1 MAHWQAALG
10 MWTDHPWLGV
20 GAGNYEAAY
29 ASYALPRWPAALG
42 HAHNYYL
49 NIAAEAGVLGLAV
62 YLLLWLAALVG
73 AWRAVRRYSGWSLAA
88 SLGILGVVIHLS
100 VHNLFDNLFVHSMYL
115 QLGVLLGLI
124 PILMRRPGDV
134 AVQ

>member
-1 MAHWQAALG
+1 
-10 MWTDHPWLGV
+10 
-20 GAGNYEAAY
+20 
-29 ASYALPRWPAALG
+29 
-42 HAHNYYL
+42 
-49 NIAAEAGVLGLAV
+49 V
-62 YLLLWLAALVG
+62 YLLLWAAALVG
-73 AWRAVRRYSGWSLAA
+73 AWRAARRHSGWSLAA

-100 VHNLFDNLFVHSMYL
+100 VHNFFDNLFVHSMYL